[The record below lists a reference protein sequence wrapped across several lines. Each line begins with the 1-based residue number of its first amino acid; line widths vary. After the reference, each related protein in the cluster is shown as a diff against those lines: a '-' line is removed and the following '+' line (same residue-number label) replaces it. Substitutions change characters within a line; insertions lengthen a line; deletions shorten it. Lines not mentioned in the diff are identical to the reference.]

1 MREGAGELRVEERG
15 RGLELENMRGS
26 DRDERSEEVISMCFL
41 PFCESGA
48 AQSTLNKFSSRPSNA
63 PANHGAASARLGRR
77 PEEKKGKRARAH
89 ASPPAPAGCIG
100 TAQPRFGVIRSGH
113 ASGRE
118 CASKGEAVRPAS
130 PIARNPAI
138 RKSWM
143 DPAES
148 SWLGEAAK
156 KSLAVAPHGS
166 KTLPPASTHH
176 SGRHLERGISNAAM
190 LTTLAAA
197 SAASTSALPVA
208 STSSASLSFAR
219 DAYIQPGDLVIIFAS
234 RDKTPMPLTVTPG
247 EHACRTAARWSRSAD
262 AATSTS
268 FDPTPELWTLALPH
282 RTQILYAPD
291 MSFISMKLNMGPGSR
306 VIEAGTGSG
315 SFSHFIARCV
325 GRADAGTGKAKA
337 TSAQMQ
343 VPRNW
348 GGLPN
353 DLQQNLSRGRGQ
365 PRDTEDEAAP
375 TDSVEGTPGPKDVQ
389 PDTDAHVPEEH
400 GRVWSFEFHE
410 PRAHKARAEFA
421 AHGMDKVIVLNHRNV
436 CKDGFGLTD
445 AADSVFL
452 DLPAPWEAVG
462 HAVQALRRDVVT
474 RICCFSPCIEQVLKT
489 VTALNEHGFTD
500 VETFESLVRTHES
513 HASAGPQVSIDEAVN
528 RIRVVEQRKESRRL
542 IQIEKA
548 RAAKAHAQAND
559 TDSPQLEAGHDASTT
574 EGETLKRKHEG
585 IDASEQDDGAEA
597 QAPTNGTDT
606 DAAETPQQSGAEGSF
621 QRGIQ
626 GGVAITKKKARLL
639 QIQSQQNQPIQPASV
654 FSRPFYE
661 MRGHTSYLT
670 FATLLPRKMT
680 GGL

>member
-1 MREGAGELRVEERG
+1 M
-15 RGLELENMRGS
+15 S
-26 DRDERSEEVISMCFL
+26 
-41 PFCESGA
+41 
-48 AQSTLNKFSSRPSNA
+48 
-63 PANHGAASARLGRR
+63 
-77 PEEKKGKRARAH
+77 
-89 ASPPAPAGCIG
+89 
-100 TAQPRFGVIRSGH
+100 
-113 ASGRE
+113 
-118 CASKGEAVRPAS
+118 
-130 PIARNPAI
+130 
-138 RKSWM
+138 
-143 DPAES
+143 
-148 SWLGEAAK
+148 
-156 KSLAVAPHGS
+156 
-166 KTLPPASTHH
+166 
-176 SGRHLERGISNAAM
+176 
-190 LTTLAAA
+190 TTLAAA

-247 EHACRTAARWSRSAD
+247 EHVSNMFGHFPHDDMVGMPYGSKMVSKRGRGYIYLLR
-262 AATSTS
+262 
-268 FDPTPELWTLALPH
+268 PTPELWTLALPH

-597 QAPTNGTDT
+597 QAQTNGTDT

-661 MRGHTSYLT
+661 VSL
-670 FATLLPRKMT
+670 FIVP
-680 GGL
+680 

>member
-1 MREGAGELRVEERG
+1 MA
-15 RGLELENMRGS
+15 
-26 DRDERSEEVISMCFL
+26 
-41 PFCESGA
+41 
-48 AQSTLNKFSSRPSNA
+48 
-63 PANHGAASARLGRR
+63 
-77 PEEKKGKRARAH
+77 
-89 ASPPAPAGCIG
+89 
-100 TAQPRFGVIRSGH
+100 
-113 ASGRE
+113 
-118 CASKGEAVRPAS
+118 
-130 PIARNPAI
+130 
-138 RKSWM
+138 
-143 DPAES
+143 
-148 SWLGEAAK
+148 
-156 KSLAVAPHGS
+156 
-166 KTLPPASTHH
+166 
-176 SGRHLERGISNAAM
+176 
-190 LTTLAAA
+190 TTLTAG
-197 SAASTSALPVA
+197 AASTSALPVA
-208 STSSASLSFAR
+208 STSTSSANLNFAR

-247 EHACRTAARWSRSAD
+247 EHVSNMFGHFPHDDMVGMPYGSKMVSKRGRGYIYLLR
-262 AATSTS
+262 
-268 FDPTPELWTLALPH
+268 PTPELWTLALPH

-325 GRADAGTGKAKA
+325 GRADAGTGTGKAKA
-337 TSAQMQ
+337 TSVQMQ

-353 DLQQNLSRGRGQ
+353 DMQQNLSRGRGQ

-375 TDSVEGTPGPKDVQ
+375 ADSAEGTPGPKAVQ

-436 CKDGFGLTD
+436 CKVGFGLTD

-452 DLPAPWEAVG
+452 DLPAPWEAVS

-585 IDASEQDDGAEA
+585 VDASEQDDAAEAEA
-597 QAPTNGTDT
+597 QAQTNGTDT

-621 QRGIQ
+621 QRGVQ

-661 MRGHTSYLT
+661 VSLLIAPLT
-670 FATLLPRKMT
+670 FSRAEKRSTDPFFHRPLVARSAWICADARPHELPHLRHAASAEDDRRAVGDPPVALVSSAMLLV
-680 GGL
+680 